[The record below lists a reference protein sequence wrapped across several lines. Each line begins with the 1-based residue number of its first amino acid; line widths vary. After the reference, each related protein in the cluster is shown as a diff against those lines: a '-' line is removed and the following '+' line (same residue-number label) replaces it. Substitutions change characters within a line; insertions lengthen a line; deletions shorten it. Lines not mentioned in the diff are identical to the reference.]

1 MTWVTPTFFF
11 RLAAT
16 GRRASNMSLEVHH
29 MSRDFVGALLQL
41 NAEKGVPRE
50 QLILTISDAI
60 ESAYRR
66 IPGNEDVRVRIDPE
80 RGEMLVTRE
89 RRCVVVVEDPLTEIT
104 LDDLSLIHISEPT
117 RLGMISYAVF

>member
-1 MTWVTPTFFF
+1 
-11 RLAAT
+11 
-16 GRRASNMSLEVHH
+16 

-50 QLILTISDAI
+50 HLIRTIEDAI

-80 RGEMLVTRE
+80 RGEMMVTRE
-89 RRCVVVVEDPLTEIT
+89 RLVVEEIEDELTQITVGDAAAFKDDADPRRRRG
-104 LDDLSLIHISEPT
+104 DGAARAG
-117 RLGMISYAVF
+117 RLRPHRRPDRQAGRAPAPP